1 MTRKQKR
8 FAIIGVGMSFIGGA
22 AMLVLFALSSEITY
36 FHSPSDVIEKA
47 VKPGTR
53 IRLGGLVETGSIIRG
68 QGTQVS
74 FTITDNAETVTVNFD
89 GILPDLFREGQGVIT
104 EGSFND
110 MGSPFVNDMG
120 SPFVADSVLAKHDE
134 NYMPKEVA
142 DTLKERGV
150 WKEGE
155 TK

>member
-53 IRLGGLVETGSIIRG
+53 IRLCGLVETGSIIRG

-110 MGSPFVNDMG
+110 MGSPFV
-120 SPFVADSVLAKHDE
+120 ADSVLAKHDE

>member
-8 FAIIGVGMSFIGGA
+8 FAIIGVGMSFIGAA

-36 FHSPSDVIEKA
+36 FHSPTDVIEKA

-53 IRLGGLVETGSIIRG
+53 IRLGGLVENGSIIRG
-68 QGTQVS
+68 QGTKVS
-74 FTITDNAETVTVNFD
+74 FTITDNAETVTVTFD

-104 EGSFND
+104 EGSFTD
-110 MGSPFVNDMG
+110 LGSPFI
-120 SPFVADSVLAKHDE
+120 ADSVLAKHDE
-134 NYMPKEVA
+134 NYMPKEIA

-155 TK
+155 TQ

>member
-1 MTRKQKR
+1 MTRRQKR

-110 MGSPFVNDMG
+110 MGSPFV
-120 SPFVADSVLAKHDE
+120 ADSVLAKHDE
-134 NYMPKEVA
+134 NYMPKEIA

>member
-110 MGSPFVNDMG
+110 MGSPFV
-120 SPFVADSVLAKHDE
+120 ADSVLAKHDE

-142 DTLKERGV
+142 DALKERGV

>member
-104 EGSFND
+104 EGSFNE
-110 MGSPFVNDMG
+110 MG